1 MNPRIFE
8 FINIIWNSFKFINI
22 YESENICRFIN
33 IYECVQ
39 ELLNSFTFSEIFL
52 NDFNLWTRENL

>member
-22 YESENICRFIN
+22 YE
-33 IYECVQ
+33 
-39 ELLNSFTFSEIFL
+39 FSEIFL
-52 NDFNLWTRENL
+52 NICKPPAVPKPPPSTASTWAV

>member
-22 YESENICRFIN
+22 YE
-33 IYECVQ
+33 
-39 ELLNSFTFSEIFL
+39 FSGIFL
-52 NDFNLWTRENL
+52 NICKPNFLNIFRKIVEHPYGLETGQIFACVPC